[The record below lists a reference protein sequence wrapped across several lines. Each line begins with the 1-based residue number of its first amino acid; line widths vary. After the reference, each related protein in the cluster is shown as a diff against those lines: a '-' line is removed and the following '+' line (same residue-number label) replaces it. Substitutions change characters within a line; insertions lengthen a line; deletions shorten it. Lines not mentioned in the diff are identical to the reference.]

1 MTNKTI
7 RLSDALYDYLLSV
20 SSREPEVLRHLRAE
34 TASYPEATMQIA
46 PEQGQFMTFLVRLLG
61 VKKAIEIGV
70 FTGYSSL
77 CVALGLPPDGQL
89 IGCDVNPQWTSVAER
104 YWRQAGIAGKIDLRL
119 APAVETLQ
127 QLLAGGAAGTFD
139 YAFIDADKESY
150 IDYYELS
157 LLLLRPGGLILV
169 DNVLW
174 GGRVA
179 DPGAQDQATEAIRR
193 FNLHLKEDAR
203 VDLSMIP
210 VADGLTLARKR

>member
-7 RLSDALYDYLLSV
+7 RLSDTLYDYLLSV

-34 TASYPEATMQIA
+34 TASYQEANMQIA

-61 VKKAIEIGV
+61 VKKAVEIGV

-77 CVALGLPPDGQL
+77 CVALGLPSDGQL
-89 IGCDVNPQWTSVAER
+89 IACDVNPQWTSVAER
-104 YWRQAGIAGKIDLRL
+104 YWRQAGVAGKIDLRL

-127 QLLAGGAAGTFD
+127 QLLAGGATGSFD

-157 LLLLRPGGLILV
+157 LRLLR
-169 DNVLW
+169 
-174 GGRVA
+174 
-179 DPGAQDQATEAIRR
+179 
-193 FNLHLKEDAR
+193 
-203 VDLSMIP
+203 
-210 VADGLTLARKR
+210 

>member
-46 PEQGQFMTFLVRLLG
+46 PEQGQFMTFLVRLLS

-89 IGCDVNPQWTSVAER
+89 IACDVNPQWTSVAER
-104 YWRQAGIAGKIDLRL
+104 YWHEAGIAAKIDLRL

-127 QLLAGGAAGTFD
+127 QLLAEGAADTFD

-157 LLLLRPGGLILV
+157 LLLLRSGGLILV

-179 DPGAQDQATEAIRR
+179 DPDAQDQATEAIRR

>member
-34 TASYPEATMQIA
+34 TASYPEANMQIA
-46 PEQGQFMTFLVRLLG
+46 PEQGQLMTFLVRLLG

-89 IGCDVNPQWTSVAER
+89 IACDVNPQWTSVAER

>member
-89 IGCDVNPQWTSVAER
+89 IACDVNPQWTSVAER
-104 YWRQAGIAGKIDLRL
+104 YWREAGVAGKIDLRL

-127 QLLAGGAAGTFD
+127 RLLAGGATGSFD

-157 LLLLRPGGLILV
+157 LRLLRPGGLILV

-179 DPGAQDQATEAIRR
+179 DPGAQDQATDAIRR

>member
-7 RLSDALYDYLLSV
+7 HLSDALYDYLLSV

-34 TASYPEATMQIA
+34 TASYPEANMQIA

-89 IGCDVNPQWTSVAER
+89 IACDVNPQWTSVAER

>member
-89 IGCDVNPQWTSVAER
+89 IACDVNPQWTSVAER

>member
-1 MTNKTI
+1 
-7 RLSDALYDYLLSV
+7 
-20 SSREPEVLRHLRAE
+20 
-34 TASYPEATMQIA
+34 MQIA
-46 PEQGQFMTFLVRLLG
+46 PEQGQFMTLLVRLLG

-77 CVALGLPPDGQL
+77 CVALGLPPDGRL
-89 IGCDVNPQWTSVAER
+89 IACDVDPQWTSVAAR
-104 YWRQAGIAGKIDLRL
+104 YWREAGSWQDELRL

-127 QLLAGGAAGTFD
+127 QLLAGGATGTFD

-179 DPGAQDQATEAIRR
+179 DPVLRTKQPRR
-193 FNLHLKEDAR
+193 SAVSISISKT
-203 VDLSMIP
+203 IP
-210 VADGLTLARKR
+210 AWI